1 MKITKRGE
9 LVEFTDNG
17 VRHTVSRSHIL
28 RVGYVEANGA
38 IVIDIPGHSL
48 RTRLMECDG
57 IRAKTAEQLY
67 RKIADLMKPPFK
79 VL

>member
-1 MKITKRGE
+1 MRIVKRGD

-17 VRHTVSRSHIL
+17 IRHTVSRAHIL
-28 RVGYVEANGA
+28 RVAFVEDKGS
-38 IVIDIPGHSL
+38 IVIDIPGHTF
-48 RTRLMECDG
+48 RTRLMECKG

-67 RKIADLMKPPFK
+67 QKIADLMKPPFK